1 VSTRLRARGLSK
13 CFGPRQAL
21 APLDLALETGE
32 ALAVLGPNGAG
43 KSTLLRLL
51 AGLARPSAG
60 SLEMD
65 GAGADRTARRRAI
78 GLVGHATFLYP
89 TLTARE
95 NLVLTARLFG
105 VPAAAERAARM
116 LREEQL
122 EALAER
128 RVGALSR
135 GQAQRVA
142 IARAL
147 IHDPALLLL
156 DEPWTG
162 LDPRAAVRLSERLAG
177 LHAAGR
183 SLVIVSHDLA
193 RVAGLATRALVLV
206 RGRAAWLGVEALASE
221 TGLAP
226 AYAAQVAAL
235 EARP

>member
-1 VSTRLRARGLSK
+1 VSPQLRARGLTK
-13 CFGPRQAL
+13 RFGPREAL
-21 APLDLALETGE
+21 APLDLALESGE

-60 SLEMD
+60 SLEVD
-65 GAGADRTARRRAI
+65 GSTSERMARRRAI

-105 VPAAAERAARM
+105 LPAPAERAARM

-122 EALAER
+122 DALAER

-162 LDPRAAVRLSERLAG
+162 LDPRAAQRLSERLAG

-183 SLVIVSHDLA
+183 TLVLVSHDLA
-193 RVAGLATRALVLV
+193 RIAGLATRALVLV
-206 RGRAAWLGVEALASE
+206 RGRASWLEGDALATE
-221 TGLAP
+221 AALAP
-226 AYAAQVAAL
+226 AYSAQVAAL
-235 EARP
+235 EARR

>member
-13 CFGPRQAL
+13 RFGPRQAL
-21 APLDLALETGE
+21 APLDLALEAGE
-32 ALAVLGPNGAG
+32 ALAVVGPNGAG

-51 AGLARPSAG
+51 AGLARPSSG
-60 SLEMD
+60 TLEMD
-65 GAGADRTARRRAI
+65 GATTDRMARRRAI
-78 GLVGHATFLYP
+78 GLVGHATFLYS

-105 VPAAAERAARM
+105 VPAPAERAARM

-147 IHDPALLLL
+147 IHDPALVLL

-193 RVAGLATRALVLV
+193 RIAGLVTRALVRV
-206 RGRAAWLGVEALASE
+206 RGRASWLGDEALASE
-221 TGLAP
+221 AALAP

-235 EARP
+235 EAPP